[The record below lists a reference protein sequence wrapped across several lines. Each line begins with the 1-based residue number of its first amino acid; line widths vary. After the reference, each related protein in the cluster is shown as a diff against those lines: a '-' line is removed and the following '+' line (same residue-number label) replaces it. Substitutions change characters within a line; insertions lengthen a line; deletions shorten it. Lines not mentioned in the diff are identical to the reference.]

1 MVMEET
7 DGDWEKTMEILL
19 GMAGDE
25 KPGTGILNVL
35 PNINLRRIRVNLFC
49 ETFSTL

>member
-1 MVMEET
+1 MLMEET

-25 KPGTGILNVL
+25 KPGILNFL
-35 PNINLRRIRVNLFC
+35 ANIILRWSRINLFYEI
-49 ETFSTL
+49 FSTGTL

>member
-1 MVMEET
+1 MEET

-25 KPGTGILNVL
+25 KPGTGY
-35 PNINLRRIRVNLFC
+35 P
-49 ETFSTL
+49 

>member
-7 DGDWEKTMEILL
+7 EGDWEKTMEILL

-25 KPGTGILNVL
+25 KPGILNVL
-35 PNINLRRIRVNLFC
+35 ENF
-49 ETFSTL
+49 